1 MPPISEAAFLGQLQ
15 DLLAAEAAG
24 LDAER
29 KADILRRAADVLE
42 RDGRPLECRMVPFVP
57 GRRPSDEAA
66 HPGLGS
72 SEAVAAILP
81 DGKDDPAWLLYAL
94 SGASSRTSV
103 RVRVSFA
110 GPDGSLPP

>member
-1 MPPISEAAFLGQLQ
+1 VPPVPEAIVLSRLQ
-15 DLLAAEAAG
+15 DLLAAEVTG

-29 KADILRRAADVLE
+29 KAGVLKRAADALD

-66 HPGLGS
+66 YPGLGS

-81 DGKDDPAWLLYAL
+81 DGRDDPAWLL
-94 SGASSRTSV
+94 
-103 RVRVSFA
+103 
-110 GPDGSLPP
+110 